1 MSLKQHLMSL
11 ASVRYTI
18 ISKKRMKDR
27 GLNAIGPFLMP
38 EMIRMPRRPQTPCRY
53 PGCPK
58 LVPYGRKYCDE
69 HEQQYQGERKNAVLR
84 GYGREWQKA
93 RRFFLKRHPWC
104 VRCKEKGR
112 LVPATVVDHIK
123 PHRGNPDLFWDEKNW
138 QPLCKSC
145 HDHKTMTE
153 DREIRYQY

>member
-1 MSLKQHLMSL
+1 MSVLS
-11 ASVRYTI
+11 AWYSI
-18 ISKKRMKDR
+18 ISKKRMRDR
-27 GLNAIGPFLMP
+27 GLKAIGPFLMP
-38 EMIRMPRRPQTPCRY
+38 EMTRMPRRPQTPCKY
-53 PGCPK
+53 PGCPR

-69 HEQQYQGERKNAVLR
+69 HEQQCQGERKNAVLR

-93 RRFFLKRHPWC
+93 RKFFLNRHPWC
-104 VRCKEKGR
+104 VRCKKKGR

-123 PHRGNPDLFWDEKNW
+123 PHRGDPDLFWDEKNW
-138 QPLCKSC
+138 QTLCKSC

>member
-69 HEQQYQGERKNAVLR
+69 HEWQCQGERKSAVLR

-93 RRFFLKRHPWC
+93 RKFSLVHPLQ
-104 VRCKEKGR
+104 RKGTAR
-112 LVPATVVDHIK
+112 PGNR
-123 PHRGNPDLFWDEKNW
+123 RG
-138 QPLCKSC
+138 S
-145 HDHKTMTE
+145 
-153 DREIRYQY
+153 YQAPSRRPGFVLG

>member
-1 MSLKQHLMSL
+1 
-11 ASVRYTI
+11 
-18 ISKKRMKDR
+18 
-27 GLNAIGPFLMP
+27 
-38 EMIRMPRRPQTPCRY
+38 MPRRPQTPCKY
-53 PGCPK
+53 PGCPR

-69 HEQQYQGERKNAVLR
+69 HEQQCQGERKNAVLR

-93 RRFFLKRHPWC
+93 RKFFLNRHPWC
-104 VRCKEKGR
+104 VRFKKKGR

-123 PHRGNPDLFWDEKNW
+123 PHRGDPDLFWDEKNW
-138 QPLCKSC
+138 QTLCKSC

>member
-1 MSLKQHLMSL
+1 
-11 ASVRYTI
+11 
-18 ISKKRMKDR
+18 
-27 GLNAIGPFLMP
+27 
-38 EMIRMPRRPQTPCRY
+38 MPRRPQTPCKY
-53 PGCPK
+53 PGCPR

-69 HEQQYQGERKNAVLR
+69 HEQRCQGERKNAMLR

-93 RRFFLKRHPWC
+93 RKFFLKRHPWC

-123 PHRGNPDLFWDEKNW
+123 PHRGDPDLFWDEKNW

-153 DREIRYQY
+153 DRDIEYKY